1 MGIPRLGNSR
11 EPEDGNIGK
20 TELDLGIEDSIMRCE
35 MLLAMVPQAM
45 EIYMSDGSVFL
56 FPRKKTKA
64 KAKQKLEFYRLL
76 RIKLQS
82 NPFLTGSVAVL
93 HSSASNAFAQ

>member
-11 EPEDGNIGK
+11 EPEDGNIIGK

-45 EIYMSDGSVFL
+45 EIYM
-56 FPRKKTKA
+56 
-64 KAKQKLEFYRLL
+64 
-76 RIKLQS
+76 
-82 NPFLTGSVAVL
+82 
-93 HSSASNAFAQ
+93 